1 VAGWSDA
8 EREQVERRVRDAA
21 RLPGVE
27 AVESAGHTS
36 FSVGG
41 KRFAWLL
48 VDHHGDGQ
56 LALHVK
62 APPGVQ
68 GALVAQRSCFS
79 VPAYLGKRGW
89 VAVDLAPDGGAEWDE
104 VDQLVEQAWRMSAG
118 KRLLAQRPAGR

>member
-1 VAGWSDA
+1 MTGSWSDA
-8 EREQVERRVRDAA
+8 DRMRVERRVREAA

-27 AVESAGHTS
+27 AVGAAGHTS

-48 VDHHGDGQ
+48 VDHHGDGR

-68 GALVAQRSCFS
+68 EALMEERGCFS
-79 VPAYLGKRGW
+79 RPAYLGNRGW
-89 VAVDLAPDGGAEWDE
+89 VAVDLAPGAGADWDRVE
-104 VDQLVEQAWRMSAG
+104 HLVEQAWRMSAG
-118 KRLLAQRPAGR
+118 ARLRDQRPEA